1 MKIVDLTMTIK
12 SKSPVYPTYISPVVH
27 TWTSHREHGFYS
39 NLLILNDHTL
49 THVDC
54 PAHMIEN
61 GATVDSLPLDRF
73 MGLATAIDLAYLKPR
88 ESISRD
94 LLLKEL
100 EKLGVESFKNMIILM
115 RTGFDEKIGS
125 SEWFNHPGLDKSA
138 AKLLVEMNVKAVGV
152 DAPSIDHE
160 PYHAHKI
167 LLQNNVVI
175 YENLTNLK
183 EVVNKV
189 FKFYGFPLKIYKGSG
204 SPVRAVAIIE

>member
-1 MKIVDLTMTIK
+1 
-12 SKSPVYPTYISPVVH
+12 
-27 TWTSHREHGFYS
+27 
-39 NLLILNDHTL
+39 
-49 THVDC
+49 
-54 PAHMIEN
+54 
-61 GATVDSLPLDRF
+61 
-73 MGLATAIDLAYLKPR
+73 
-88 ESISRD
+88 
-94 LLLKEL
+94 
-100 EKLGVESFKNMIILM
+100 
-115 RTGFDEKIGS
+115 
-125 SEWFNHPGLDKSA
+125 
-138 AKLLVEMNVKAVGV
+138 VKAVGV